1 MGYFSWLCEQVCSD
15 NEYIDLLSI
24 LDEYDYIWYLMLDE
38 NRAKGGILLR
48 ERYAKEAGVY
58 IQDVRTGSC
67 TFLEMLIGLSE
78 LMSDQID
85 GSEPYECFWML
96 IDNLGLRNV
105 GLNRAH
111 TIIKNFLSNNYSN
124 TRGGL
129 FPLKNYYGDIRG
141 LDLYSQMN
149 AWIECTFP
157 HENIF

>member
-1 MGYFSWLCEQVCSD
+1 M
-15 NEYIDLLSI
+15 
-24 LDEYDYIWYLMLDE
+24 
-38 NRAKGGILLR
+38 LLR
-48 ERYAKEAGVY
+48 ERFAKEAGIY
-58 IQDVRTGSC
+58 IQDVRTGAC

-85 GSEPYECFWML
+85 GSEPSECFWML
-96 IDNLGLRNV
+96 IDNMGLRNV
-105 GLNRAH
+105 GINRAH

-124 TRGGL
+124 THGGL